1 LDPVSWVGLVLILVL
16 TGVSA
21 LLVLAENSALE
32 LSQTALDT
40 LDSTEPRA
48 ARRLR
53 ILLDNRFR
61 FWASARIGAAVLIFA
76 SAALAAT
83 TVGEQLGTLLG
94 TRPGGVVL
102 ALAVLSVLHAG
113 GARVTPRILAQR
125 HPVRIA
131 RRFWWLIY
139 GQYILFLPAS
149 LPFERLLSP
158 TEQEAWRGPDRQDA
172 AVIEAVEGAR
182 EGAIDDTDIEMITNV
197 IELGDRFVRQVM
209 TPRPDI
215 VAVNAET
222 TLRGALRTAHAHG
235 LSRLPVFEGN
245 LDNMI
250 GIIHVRDGLAELLE
264 PNQATD
270 LRSLVREP
278 LFIPDSKYVDRLLRE
293 MQADKLHMA
302 IVVNEYGDTAG
313 LVTIE
318 DLLEE
323 IVGEIEDEYDVPDVP
338 IVPLG
343 PGRLVVDAGLPI
355 TDLND
360 ELDLTLTADGV
371 DTVGG
376 LAFSAFGRVPAV
388 GESVNVNGAV
398 LRVHAVKETR
408 ITRLEVTRLDEDGN
422 AA

>member
-1 LDPVSWVGLVLILVL
+1 MDPVSWVGLTLILGL
-16 TGVSA
+16 TVVST
-21 LLVLAENSALE
+21 LLVLAENAALE
-32 LSQTALDT
+32 LSQTSLDT
-40 LDSTEPRA
+40 LDSAEPRA

-53 ILLDNRFR
+53 LLLDNRFR
-61 FWASARIGAAVLIFA
+61 FWASARIGAAALIFT

-83 TVGEQLGTLLG
+83 TVGEELGTLLSS
-94 TRPGGVVL
+94 RPGGVVL
-102 ALAVLSVLHAG
+102 ALAILTVLHAG

-125 HPVRIA
+125 YPLQIA

-139 GQYILFLPAS
+139 AQYILFLPAS

-158 TEQEAWRGPDRQDA
+158 REQEAWRGPAPQDA

-182 EGAIDDTDIEMITNV
+182 EGAIDATDIEMITNV
-197 IELGDRFVRQVM
+197 IELGDRVVRQVM

-222 TLRGALRTAHAHG
+222 PLRDALRIAHEHG
-235 LSRLPVFEGN
+235 LSRLPVYDGD
-245 LDNMI
+245 LDNVI
-250 GIIHVRDGLAELLE
+250 GIMHVRDGLAELLE
-264 PNQATD
+264 PSQQAD
-270 LRSLVREP
+270 LRALVREP
-278 LFIPDSKYVDRLLRE
+278 LFVPDSKYVDRLLRE
-293 MQADKLHMA
+293 MQADNLHMA

-323 IVGEIEDEYDVPDVP
+323 IVGEIEDEYDIPDDP
-338 IVPLG
+338 IELLG
-343 PGRLVVDAGLPI
+343 PGRLVVDASLPI
-355 TDLND
+355 SDVNN
-360 ELDLTLTADGV
+360 ELDLTLSAEGV

-388 GESVNVNGAV
+388 GESIKVNGAV

>member
-1 LDPVSWVGLVLILVL
+1 M
-16 TGVSA
+16 
-21 LLVLAENSALE
+21 
-32 LSQTALDT
+32 
-40 LDSTEPRA
+40 
-48 ARRLR
+48 
-53 ILLDNRFR
+53 
-61 FWASARIGAAVLIFA
+61 
-76 SAALAAT
+76 
-83 TVGEQLGTLLG
+83 
-94 TRPGGVVL
+94 

-125 HPVRIA
+125 HPLRIA
-131 RRFWWLIY
+131 RRFSWLIY
-139 GQYILFLPAS
+139 GQYVLFLPAS

-158 TEQEAWRGPDRQDA
+158 TEQEAWRGPDPRDA

-182 EGAIDDTDIEMITNV
+182 EGAIDATDIEMITNV
-197 IELGDRFVRQVM
+197 IELGDRVVRQVM

-215 VAVNAET
+215 VAVTAET
-222 TLRGALRTAHAHG
+222 PLRGALRTAHAHG
-235 LSRLPVFEGN
+235 LSRLPVFDGD
-245 LDNMI
+245 LDNVI

-264 PNQATD
+264 PDQTAD

-278 LFIPDSKYVDRLLRE
+278 LFVPDSKYVDRLLRE
-293 MQADKLHMA
+293 MQADNLHMA

-323 IVGEIEDEYDVPDVP
+323 IVGEIEDEYDIPDVP
-338 IVPLG
+338 IVSLG

-360 ELDLTLTADGV
+360 ELGLALTAESV

-388 GESVNVNGAV
+388 GEAVNVNGAV